1 MPKQRGIPC
10 AEMWQLSKTNMSIIS
25 KLIYDLNILF
35 TIILVFC
42 RCAQASSKVC
52 GSTQDPNRIAK
63 ASEYGKYIVKEI
75 TLPDTKITI
84 KLQKSILSVILMG
97 VDT

>member
-1 MPKQRGIPC
+1 M
-10 AEMWQLSKTNMSIIS
+10 
-25 KLIYDLNILF
+25 
-35 TIILVFC
+35 ILVFC

-63 ASEYGKYIVKEI
+63 ASQYGKYIVKEI

-84 KLQKSILSVILMG
+84 KLQKSILSVILIG
-97 VDT
+97 VDTQIHANNEVLCIINILKTYF